1 MPNIVLVVIL
11 IVVGFCLGGFSV
23 WLIIRTKVEEAARR
37 AGVEGESERAI
48 LTERLQGKEERL
60 EAFRSSLEKAASEI
74 DHLRQEMRSESEKRS
89 TAEERCSRVPELEN
103 VLKSKDETIFQLQKE
118 GTDLKTR
125 LSEMD
130 ARIET
135 ERKAADERLAL
146 LQEAQQKLSDAFKA
160 LSAEALQCNNQSF
173 LDLAKATLEKFQETA
188 KGDLEVRKNAIDQL
202 VKPLKESLEKVDTK
216 IQEIERARTT
226 AYASLTE
233 QIKQLGSAQ
242 VQLQGETANLVKALR
257 APTVRGRWG
266 EIQLKRV
273 VEIAGMLDYCD
284 FLQQESTSTEE
295 GRLRPDMVI
304 KLPND
309 KNVVV
314 DSKAPLQA
322 YLEALEAIDE
332 EMRVQKLKEH
342 ARQIRTHLSKLSMKA
357 YWDQFRPTPEFAVL
371 FLPGESFFS
380 AALEQDPSLI
390 EFGVDQR
397 VILATP
403 TTLIAL
409 LRAVAYGWKQEQIAA
424 NAQAISELGK
434 VLYDRLRT
442 LTGHFSDLRK
452 GLDRAVE
459 AYNRAAGSFESRVLV
474 SARKFKEMG
483 ASTGSEIEVLEATD
497 KSARPLT
504 AEGVAMLPEP
514 VDGEDET
521 SS

>member
-1 MPNIVLVVIL
+1 MEKLLPISMFIVGIF
-11 IVVGFCLGGFSV
+11 IGGFLA
-23 WLIIRTKVEEAARR
+23 WFILRPKLQEAKNQGR
-37 AGVEGESERAI
+37 AEVESERAT
-48 LTERLQGKEERL
+48 LMERLQGREEQLKESKDS
-60 EAFRSSLEKAASEI
+60 FNKISL
-74 DHLRQEMRSESEKRS
+74 DMNQLRQEIKGESEKRS
-89 TAEERCSRVPELEN
+89 AAEERNSRIPELEQMI
-103 VLKSKDETIFQLQKE
+103 KTKDETLVQVQKE
-118 GTDLKTR
+118 NIDLKTK
-125 LSEMD
+125 LSETATRM
-130 ARIET
+130 EE
-135 ERKAADERLAL
+135 ERKGLEEKLAL
-146 LQEAQQKLSDAFKA
+146 LNEAQQKLSDAFKA
-160 LSAEALQCNNQSF
+160 LSAEALRSNNQSF
-173 LDLAKATLEKFQETA
+173 LELAKATLEKFQETA
-188 KGDLEVRKNAIDQL
+188 KGDLEMRKNAIDQI
-202 VKPLKESLEKVDTK
+202 VKPLKESLEKVDGK
-216 IQEIERARTT
+216 IQEMERVRTT
-226 AYASLTE
+226 AYVSLTE
-233 QIKQLGSAQ
+233 QIKQLGTTQ

-284 FLQQESTSTEE
+284 FLQQESTTTED

-322 YLEALEAIDE
+322 YLEALEAVDD

-357 YWDQFRPTPEFAVL
+357 YWDQFTPTPEFAVL

-409 LRAVAYGWKQEQIAA
+409 LRAVAYGWKQEQIAE

-434 VLYDRLRT
+434 ALYDRLRT
-442 LTGHFSDLRK
+442 LTNHFSDLRK
-452 GLDRAVE
+452 GLDRAVD
-459 AYNRAAGSFESRVLV
+459 AYNKAVGSFESRVLV
-474 SARKFKEMG
+474 SARKFKELG
-483 ASTGSEIEVLEATD
+483 ASTGNDMEVLESMD

-504 AEGVAMLPEP
+504 TDGVAMLSGPP
-514 VDGEDET
+514 DGED
-521 SS
+521 

>member
-23 WLIIRTKVEEAARR
+23 WLIIRTRIEEAASR
-37 AGVEGESERAI
+37 ARAEGESERAI
-48 LTERLQGKEERL
+48 LTERLQGKEEQMGAL
-60 EAFRSSLEKAASEI
+60 RSSLEKEVSEI

-89 TAEERCSRVPELEN
+89 AAEERCSRVPELEC
-103 VLKSKDETIFQLQKE
+103 VLKSKDETILQLQKE
-118 GTDLKTR
+118 GTDLKTK
-125 LSEMD
+125 LSEMET
-130 ARIET
+130 RIEG
-135 ERKAADERLAL
+135 ERKGAEERLAL

-173 LDLAKATLEKFQETA
+173 LDLAKMTLEKFQETA

-226 AYASLTE
+226 AYVSLTE
-233 QIKQLGSAQ
+233 QIKQLGSTQ

-284 FLQQESTSTEE
+284 FLQQESANTEE

-322 YLEALEAIDE
+322 YLEALEAADE
-332 EMRVQKLKEH
+332 ETRIQKLKEH
-342 ARQIRTHLSKLSMKA
+342 ARQIRSHLSKLSMKA

-442 LTGHFSDLRK
+442 LTGHFSDIRK
-452 GLDRAVE
+452 GLDRAVD
-459 AYNRAAGSFESRVLV
+459 AYNRAAGSLESRVLV

-483 ASTGSEIEVLEATD
+483 ASTGNEIEVLEATD

-504 AEGVAMLPEP
+504 AEGVAMLPEL
-514 VDGEDET
+514 VDGEDNN